1 MNAACAHPVYGHVV
15 GVVASVPA
23 KEVANRDLPHYLD
36 AVAAAKLTGV
46 QARRYVMGRQTTEDL
61 CHAAAVALLAG
72 LDWDPKTIELLV
84 YVTQTPSRSVPA
96 SGYDLHY
103 RLGLPEHCPVV
114 EVNWSC
120 AGYVYGLWLAMRL
133 NKASGRALLLVG
145 DTTSRIVDP
154 SDRATGPLFGDAG
167 SATALFGDHPGSK
180 PTYFMLGSDGSG
192 APKLSQQVGDVLRMD
207 GAAVFNFTLDH
218 VPTLVEQVLNY
229 SPIKPDVFLFHQANK
244 FMLDHLVKKMKLEE
258 RYGIGCAPSNL
269 EHFGNCSSASV
280 PLLLADEQTARGLER
295 LWKSAAIFGY
305 GAGWSWG
312 GAVLDLS
319 GLTHIQV
326 VEL

>member
-1 MNAACAHPVYGHVV
+1 MNGATHSVYGHVA
-15 GVVASVPA
+15 GVVASIPS
-23 KEVANRDLPHYLD
+23 KEVHNRDMAYYLD

-46 QARRYVMGRQTTEDL
+46 QARRYVMGRQSTEDL
-61 CHAAAVALLAG
+61 CRVAAKALLAG

-84 YVTQTPSRSVPA
+84 YVTQTPGRSVPS
-96 SGYDLHY
+96 SGYDLHHQ
-103 RLGLPEHCPVV
+103 LGLPQSCPVV

-133 NKASGRALLLVG
+133 NRPGGRALVLVG

-167 SATALFGDHPGSK
+167 SATALVGDCAGPH
-180 PTYFMLGSDGSG
+180 TNFVLGTDGSG
-192 APKLSQQVGDVLRMD
+192 GPKLSQQVGDYLRMD

-218 VPTLVEQVLNY
+218 VPALVDQVLGC
-229 SPIKPDVFLFHQANK
+229 STLSPDVFLFHQANK
-244 FMLDHLVKKMKLEE
+244 FMLDHLAKKMGLEE
-258 RYGIGCAPSNL
+258 RFGVGCAPSNL
-269 EHFGNCSSASV
+269 MRFGNCSSASV
-280 PLLLADEQTARGLER
+280 PLLLADEQTRLGHDK
-295 LWKSAAIFGY
+295 LWKSAAVFGY

-312 GAVLDLS
+312 GAVLDLT
-319 GLTHIQV
+319 GMTHIQV

>member
-1 MNAACAHPVYGHVV
+1 MNSSVHSVYGHVV
-15 GVVASVPA
+15 GVVASIPA
-23 KEVANRDLPHYLD
+23 KEVTNRDMPYYLD

-46 QARRYVMGRQTTEDL
+46 QSRRYVMGRQTTEEL
-61 CHAAAVALLAG
+61 CHAAAVALFAG
-72 LDWDPKTIELLV
+72 LNWDPATVELLV

-96 SGYDLHY
+96 SGYDLHHH
-103 RLGLPEHCPVV
+103 LGLPQSCPVV

-133 NKASGRALLLVG
+133 NRPGGRALVLVG

-167 SATALFGDHPGSK
+167 SATALLGDCAGPH
-180 PTYFMLGSDGSG
+180 TNFVLGTDGSG
-192 APKLSQQVGDVLRMD
+192 GPKLSQQLGDVLRMD

-218 VPTLVEQVLNY
+218 VPKLVEQVLDH
-229 SPIKPDVFLFHQANK
+229 SRLRPDVFLFHQANR
-244 FMLDHLVKKMKLEE
+244 FMLEHLSKKMKLEE
-258 RYGIGCAPSNL
+258 RFGVSCAPSNL
-269 EHFGNCSSASV
+269 ERFGNCSSASV
-280 PLLLADEQTARGLER
+280 PLLLADKQTELGPDK

-319 GLTHIQV
+319 GLSHIQV